1 MSKSIYGKING
12 LVYSFIN
19 ENGIP
24 PDIIIMSPKTRE
36 DFRNEF
42 YGKLGANSGNEIIS
56 SAHCGYKLQIIR
68 SNDIP
73 EGELMLATN
82 FKKQ

>member
-1 MSKSIYGKING
+1 MSENIFGKING

-19 ENGIP
+19 KNGIP

-42 YGKLGANSGNEIIS
+42 YGKLGENSGHEIIS

-68 SNDIP
+68 TNDIP
-73 EGELMLATN
+73 EGEFILATN
-82 FKKQ
+82 FKKR